1 MYLLIFSLE
10 SLRGFIH
17 NLSPVKRSK
26 KTDWFEFHLQTSPSK
41 VQRVVG
47 FIFVACQACKKKI
60 TESAHQ
66 KYIKCRNCGVRQ
78 RQSECK
84 RDASVQVKVE
94 IAGKEIWLTAF
105 TKEIESL
112 LALSPEVSLMS
123 DSKSTEDQLMDL
135 TDIHF
140 TYNVNKKTITQVTS
154 VSNRLAQ

>member
-1 MYLLIFSLE
+1 MFKFLN
-10 SLRGFIH
+10 
-17 NLSPVKRSK
+17 NLS
-26 KTDWFEFHLQTSPSK
+26 
-41 VQRVVG
+41 
-47 FIFVACQACKKKI
+47 IFVACQACKEKI

-78 RQSECK
+78 RQGECK

-123 DSKSTEDQLMDL
+123 DSESIEDQLMD
-135 TDIHF
+135 
-140 TYNVNKKTITQVTS
+140 TS
-154 VSNRLAQ
+154 PIM